1 MPVLPPLNASVAT
14 DSIQVSERI
23 PKTIKLGAKAGQD
36 MQFKV
41 LIPKSI
47 SISNLLI
54 WLLDFYSGRE
64 FSLCDSK
71 DIYIFKYSLFC
82 AGVRNRI
89 WI

>member
-54 WLLDFYSGRE
+54 
-64 FSLCDSK
+64 
-71 DIYIFKYSLFC
+71 
-82 AGVRNRI
+82 
-89 WI
+89 